1 MFVPLNLHFRH
12 IVKQVMFY
20 NVPSFPVSKA
30 GQQGGSADE
39 DVCVIKALLHTL
51 FFLKSCLTNLTFIL
65 NDKI

>member
-1 MFVPLNLHFRH
+1 
-12 IVKQVMFY
+12 MFY

-51 FFLKSCLTNLTFIL
+51 FFFKKLSYKSYFYIEW
-65 NDKI
+65 